1 MNLIG
6 NILWIILGGF
16 AIALEYLIAGI
27 LMCIT
32 IIGIPFGIQSFK
44 LAGASLWPFGNEIQ
58 NTPNTGSGVST
69 ILNVLWILLGGIWIT
84 LTHLVLGI
92 GLCITIVGIPFGLQ
106 HFKLMKLSFTPFG
119 YEFGGVRPADGLT
132 Q

>member
-6 NILWIILGGF
+6 NILWIIFGGF
-16 AIALEYLIAGI
+16 LIALEYLIAGL

-44 LAGASLWPFGNEIQ
+44 LAIASLFPFGKEVKN
-58 NTPNTGSGVST
+58 NTNTGSGVST
-69 ILNVLWILLGGIWIT
+69 LLNIIWILLGGIWIT
-84 LTHLVLGI
+84 LTHLVLGL
-92 GLCITIVGIPFGLQ
+92 GLCLTIIGIPFGLQ

-119 YEFGGVRPADGLT
+119 YDFE
-132 Q
+132 

>member
-6 NILWIILGGF
+6 NLLWIIFGGF
-16 AIALEYLIAGI
+16 LIALEYLVAGM

-44 LAGASLWPFGNEIQ
+44 LAIASLFPFGKEVKHNSS
-58 NTPNTGSGVST
+58 TGSGVST
-69 ILNVLWILLGGIWIT
+69 LLNVIWILLGGIWIT
-84 LTHLVLGI
+84 LTHLALGLA
-92 GLCITIVGIPFGLQ
+92 LCLTIIGIPFGLQ

-119 YEFGGVRPADGLT
+119 YDFE
-132 Q
+132 

>member
-6 NILWIILGGF
+6 NILWIIFGGF
-16 AIALEYLIAGI
+16 LIALEYLIAGL

-44 LAGASLWPFGNEIQ
+44 LAVASLFPFGKEVR
-58 NTPNTGSGVST
+58 NTSSTGSGAST
-69 ILNVLWILLGGIWIT
+69 LLNVIWILLGGIWIT
-84 LTHLVLGI
+84 LTHLALGL
-92 GLCITIVGIPFGLQ
+92 GLCLTIIGIPFGLQ

-119 YEFGGVRPADGLT
+119 YDFD
-132 Q
+132 

>member
-6 NILWIILGGF
+6 NILWIIFGGF
-16 AIALEYLIAGI
+16 ITAIEYLVAGL

-44 LAGASLWPFGNEIQ
+44 LAVASLFPFGKEVKP
-58 NTPNTGSGVST
+58 TPGSGSPGRRSGVST
-69 ILNVLWILLGGIWIT
+69 LLNVIWILLGGIWIT

-92 GLCITIVGIPFGLQ
+92 ALCLTLVGIPFGLQ

-119 YEFGGVRPADGLT
+119 YELD
-132 Q
+132 

>member
-16 AIALEYLIAGI
+16 VIALEYAVAGL

-44 LAGASLWPFGNEIQ
+44 LAIASLFPFGKEVKHL
-58 NTPNTGSGVST
+58 PNAGSGIST
-69 ILNVLWILLGGIWIT
+69 LLNVIWILLGGIWIT

-92 GLCITIVGIPFGLQ
+92 GLCLTLIGIPFGLQ

-119 YEFGGVRPADGLT
+119 YALD
-132 Q
+132 

>member
-6 NILWIILGGF
+6 NILWIIFGGF
-16 AIALEYLIAGI
+16 LIALEYLVAGL

-44 LAGASLWPFGNEIQ
+44 LAVASLFPFGKEVK
-58 NTPNTGSGVST
+58 NTSSTNSGMST
-69 ILNVLWILLGGIWIT
+69 LLNVVWILLGGIWIT
-84 LTHLVLGI
+84 LTHLALGLA
-92 GLCITIVGIPFGLQ
+92 LCLTIIGIPFGLQ

-119 YEFGGVRPADGLT
+119 YDFD
-132 Q
+132 

>member
-6 NILWIILGGF
+6 NILWIIFGGF
-16 AIALEYLIAGI
+16 LIALEYLVAGL

-44 LAGASLWPFGNEIQ
+44 LAVASLFPFGKEVK
-58 NTPNTGSGVST
+58 NTSSTNSGIST
-69 ILNVLWILLGGIWIT
+69 LLNVVWILLGGIWIT
-84 LTHLVLGI
+84 LTHLALGLA
-92 GLCITIVGIPFGLQ
+92 LCLTIIGIPFGLQ

-119 YEFGGVRPADGLT
+119 YDFD
-132 Q
+132 